1 MTVSLLDR
9 SWDEA
14 LDTIASY
21 GVRHVEANAGGHIPK
36 DHFDPQALAAD
47 PGALRRFRESLEQR
61 ELAVCAFGC
70 YGNPVHPMLERRTQA
85 HEDFVATCRLAGE
98 LGVDRVSVIS
108 GCPAG
113 GPHDRAPNWIINS
126 IYPDFA
132 NAYRWQWEE
141 CLIPYWQ
148 RAAEVADRHGVRIC
162 VEPHGGDMV
171 YNTETFLRLRQAV
184 GPTIGANFDP
194 SHLFWMGVDVLEM
207 IAELGDAIIH
217 ICQGRLLRAVG
228 DPTARPRPGGRLRR
242 LGARSWLYRAVGHGH
257 PEAFWRDYVTALRR
271 AGYDDVVVIEL
282 EEPFM
287 STGDALDAS
296 VSTLRAAL
304 PAAPFPPA
312 TGSTPTGGS
321 RPRSN
326 DVPCP
331 QSFSGKE

>member
-1 MTVSLLDR
+1 MSVSLLDR

-21 GVRHVEANAGGHIPK
+21 GVRYLEANAGGHIPK
-36 DHFDPQALAAD
+36 DHFDPLALVAD
-47 PGALRRFRESLEQR
+47 GDALRRFRKSLESR
-61 ELAVCAFGC
+61 GLRICAFGC
-70 YGNPVHPMLERRTQA
+70 YGNPVHPMEERRTRA
-85 HEDFVATCRLAGE
+85 HDDFVATCRLASE

-148 RAAEVADRHGVRIC
+148 RAAEIADRYGVRIC

-171 YNTETFLRLRQAV
+171 YNTETFFRLRDAV
-184 GPTIGANFDP
+184 GPTVGANFDP
-194 SHLFWMGVDVLEM
+194 SHLFWMGVDALEM
-207 IAELGDAIIH
+207 IADLGDAIYYTH
-217 ICQGRLLRAVG
+217 AKDVSFEPAVVRRQGLVPAG
-228 DPTARPRPGGRLRR
+228 DFADWEG
-242 LGARSWLYRAVGHGH
+242 RSWHYRAIGFGH
-257 PEAFWRDYVTALRR
+257 PESFWREFVTALRR

-287 STGDALDAS
+287 STTDALSAS
-296 VSTLRAAL
+296 VANLRAVL
-304 PAAPFPPA
+304 PADPFPQGNWFDSYRWVPA
-312 TGSTPTGGS
+312 
-321 RPRSN
+321 
-326 DVPCP
+326 
-331 QSFSGKE
+331 EIE